1 MRPVRGK
8 RPRLVTI
15 GDLTLDIVVR
25 QEAGFESGTDVPA
38 QISFRAG
45 GSAAN
50 TARVFAGLGGAATFI
65 GAVGDDRMGDVLRK
79 ALKQTGVTVHVF
91 RSHGPTARLVVSLA
105 TNGERSFLTD
115 RGTADSLAWR
125 DIKPIWLERADV
137 LHLPAYSLLTPPM
150 SDTAREAARHA
161 HAAGTL
167 VSVDLASRRPLLAG
181 GSAAARAR
189 IAAVEA
195 DVLFA
200 NHDEAAALVGP
211 RGLRRLLELA
221 PVAVVK
227 AGAAGC
233 AVFWTG
239 DAGQALQIDLATRY
253 IAAADTTGAGD
264 AFDAGFLHAY
274 IAARE
279 GGPAGAAGAAG
290 AAGRGAVAL
299 RRAALAGQR
308 AASAFLG
315 KPRVELTL

>member
-25 QEAGFESGTDVPA
+25 QEADVESGTDVPA
-38 QISFRAG
+38 QITFRAG

-50 TARVFAGLGGAATFI
+50 TASVFAGLGGAATFI
-65 GAVGDDRMGDVLRK
+65 GAVGDDRLGDVLRK
-79 ALKQTGVTVHVF
+79 ALKETGVTVHVAC
-91 RSHGPTARLVVSLA
+91 SHGPTARLVVSLA
-105 TNGERSFLTD
+105 ANGERSFLTD

-125 DIKPIWLERADV
+125 DIKPLWLERADA
-137 LHLPAYSLLTPPM
+137 LHLPAYSLLTPPL
-150 SDTAREAARHA
+150 SETAKAAARHA
-161 HAAGTL
+161 RAAGTL

-181 GSAAARAR
+181 GQAAARAR

-211 RGLRRLLELA
+211 RGLRRLLDLA

-233 AVFWTG
+233 TVFWG
-239 DAGQALQIDLATRY
+239 EAEMIVKARPFR
-253 IAAADTTGAGD
+253 AADTTGAGD
-264 AFDAGFLHAY
+264 AFDAGFLY
-274 IAARE
+274 SLISTDRVP
-279 GGPAGAAGAAG
+279 G
-290 AAGRGAVAL
+290 AL
-299 RRAALAGQR
+299 RRLDLRHAAYDGQK
-308 AASAFLG
+308 AAAAFIRG
-315 KPRVELTL
+315 PRKELTL

>member
-1 MRPVRGK
+1 MRPVRGR

-25 QEAGFESGTDVPA
+25 QGADVESGTDVPA
-38 QISFRAG
+38 QITFRAG

-65 GAVGDDRMGDVLRK
+65 GAVGDDRLGAVLSK
-79 ALKQTGVTVHVF
+79 ALNETGVTVHVA

-125 DIKPIWLERADV
+125 DIKPIWLERTDA

-150 SDTAREAARHA
+150 SETAHEAARRA
-161 HAAGTL
+161 HQAGTL

-181 GSAAARAR
+181 GPAAAWTR
-189 IAAVEA
+189 IAAVQP

-200 NHDEAAALVGP
+200 NHDEAAALAGP
-211 RGLRRLLELA
+211 SGQRRLLDLA

-233 AVFWTG
+233 AVLWGEQEMIVKARPFR
-239 DAGQALQIDLATRY
+239 AS
-253 IAAADTTGAGD
+253 DTTGAGD
-264 AFDAGFLHAY
+264 AFDAGFLYSLISTNRAP
-274 IAARE
+274 
-279 GGPAGAAGAAG
+279 G
-290 AAGRGAVAL
+290 AL
-299 RRAALAGQR
+299 RRLDLRHAAYDGQK
-308 AASAFLG
+308 AAAAFIRG
-315 KPRVELTL
+315 PRKELML